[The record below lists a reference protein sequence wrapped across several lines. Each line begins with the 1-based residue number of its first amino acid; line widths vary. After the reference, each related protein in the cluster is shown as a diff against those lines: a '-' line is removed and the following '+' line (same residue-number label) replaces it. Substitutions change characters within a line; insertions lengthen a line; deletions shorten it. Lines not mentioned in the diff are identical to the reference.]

1 MPIIPNPCGWRI
13 PICAGAPVDRVTARA
28 DRLLL
33 VLPSLERGG
42 GERVLLQLAGLFQA
56 AGREVHV
63 VSLLGGGPLRQML
76 PDTVVLHELLA
87 TDNRPK
93 GLALAWKALP
103 SLVPLIRMVKPHAVL
118 STMTGTNLLVVLACG
133 WARIRTRLVLRE
145 ASSLANTKSAVKRQA
160 MRWLYRRADGL
171 VAVSAGVARDLRG
184 LGLSSDRIHVIRNL
198 VDVERLRQLASV
210 GLPPELW
217 NKAPYVVSLGRLTE
231 AKDFPTLLRA
241 YAISTLRD
249 SHHLIIVGEGDQR
262 TNLENLILAL
272 GLADCVLLAG
282 AMDNP
287 YAVLAGASLH
297 VLSSRWEGY
306 PNVLLEALAL
316 KVPVVSTD
324 CPHGPREILDGGRH
338 GRLAP
343 VGDPAALARAMDAE
357 LEQPSSGFAILLDA
371 NNPQVVASSYLS
383 LLDGSSMEGLS

>member
-56 AGREVHV
+56 ADREVHV

-76 PDTVVLHELLA
+76 PGTVVLHELLDA
-87 TDNRPK
+87 GNQPK
-93 GLALAWKALP
+93 GFALAWKALP
-103 SLVPLIRMVKPHAVL
+103 ALVSLIRIVKPHAVL

-160 MRWLYRRADGL
+160 MRWLYRQAGGV
-171 VAVSAGVARDLRG
+171 VAVSEGVAQDLRG
-184 LGLSSDRIHVIRNL
+184 LGLSGSRISVIRNP
-198 VDVERLRQLASV
+198 VDVERLGQLASV
-210 GLPPELW
+210 GLPLELRD
-217 NKAPYVVSLGRLTE
+217 KAPYVVSLGRLTE
-231 AKDFPTLLRA
+231 AKDFSTLLRA
-241 YAISTLRD
+241 YAISTLRS
-249 SHHLIIVGEGDQR
+249 SHRLIIIGEGEQR
-262 TNLENLILAL
+262 TNLESLILAL
-272 GLADCVLLAG
+272 GLEDRVLLTG

-287 YAVLAGASLH
+287 YHVLAGASLH

-338 GRLAP
+338 GRLVP

-357 LEQPSSGFAILLDA
+357 LEQPSSGFAILLEA
-371 NNPQVVASSYLS
+371 NNPQVVASSYLT
-383 LLDGSSMEGLS
+383 LLDGSSIEGSS